1 MRRAVCVTGWLM
13 VGALAGPG
21 RLAGQAALPPADSAI
36 LNSQPL
42 KRLVLAPSLLR
53 RLSLLAAGLDREV
66 VLCLQGTVVGDTAL
80 LRECA
85 MPDIVPSSVA
95 GVTPL
100 PCPPATTLAVW
111 HNHPWVGPDSSFGLR
126 TPEDLCSLS
135 QPDLRTVVA
144 DSIPFAVVSVG
155 RAAQPIVCWWR
166 RGPAG
171 VNPPVEFLPR
181 VPRPW
186 LPRPGAPRAP
196 RPPPPPPPGPLAPGR
211 ALFPP
216 RASARPRSF
225 ASSKAAQRLANRA
238 IASWTVSSSES
249 PNGMGSYGSKNSL
262 TMPSVSGSSS
272 SIRRLTALHTSRS
285 WATRRERRNR
295 P

>member
-1 MRRAVCVTGWLM
+1 MGRAVCVTVWLM
-13 VGALAGPG
+13 VGALAAPAPA
-21 RLAGQAALPPADSAI
+21 AGQAALTPADSAI

-80 LRECA
+80 VGEFA
-85 MPDIVPSSVA
+85 MPDIVHSSVDA
-95 GVTPL
+95 VTPL

-155 RAAQPIVCWWR
+155 RAAQPIICWWR
-166 RGPAG
+166 RVQAV
-171 VNPPVEFLPR
+171 VNRHVKFLPR
-181 VPRPW
+181 FPRQW
-186 LPRPGAPRAP
+186 TAVEG
-196 RPPPPPPPGPLAPGR
+196 GGGR
-211 ALFPP
+211 
-216 RASARPRSF
+216 
-225 ASSKAAQRLANRA
+225 
-238 IASWTVSSSES
+238 
-249 PNGMGSYGSKNSL
+249 
-262 TMPSVSGSSS
+262 
-272 SIRRLTALHTSRS
+272 
-285 WATRRERRNR
+285 
-295 P
+295 